1 MPTYTPSVFVPISA
15 HISIKIK
22 DKYWSGKYTELRLL
36 IKSAKDLVSDC
47 RFNGERADCRFNGER
62 GGMLTVVTQKQN
74 RIQNIHVWR
83 P

>member
-22 DKYWSGKYTELRLL
+22 DKYWSRKYTELRLL

-47 RFNGERADCRFNGER
+47 RFNGER
-62 GGMLTVVTQKQN
+62 GGMLTVVPQKQN